1 MNNARRKKLSSISK
15 TLAEVRDLVD
25 GLMNEEQECL
35 DNMPE
40 NLMDSERYI
49 MGEEAVDNMD
59 DAIIAI
65 EDAIESIDAAKQ

>member
-59 DAIIAI
+59 DAIISI